1 MINNRSEY
9 RLYKLKRLVHDGII
23 EGLDVQNKSNII
35 PIMHVSE
42 KNSDYR
48 FKNNNF
54 DFRHTTTTTTTTEKE
69 RWG

>member
-35 PIMHVSE
+35 PIMHVSNDIQNL
-42 KNSDYR
+42 KQTDIDN
-48 FKNNNF
+48 FKIRKK
-54 DFRHTTTTTTTTEKE
+54 FRLSIQKQ
-69 RWG
+69 